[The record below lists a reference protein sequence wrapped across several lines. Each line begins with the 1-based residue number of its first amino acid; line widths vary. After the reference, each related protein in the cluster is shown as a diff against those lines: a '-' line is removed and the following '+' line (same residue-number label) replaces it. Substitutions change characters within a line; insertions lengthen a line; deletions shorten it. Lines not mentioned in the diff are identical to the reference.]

1 MKPKYI
7 IATILIILFLVFVIQ
22 NVSSVTVS
30 FLIFDITMPR
40 ALVLSLTFAIGL
52 LVGIFLPFEIKK
64 HK

>member
-52 LVGIFLPFEIKK
+52 LVGIFLPFEFKK